1 MAPGRKYAFVDV
13 ISVPF
18 AIAAVERPLYCS
30 ERAYQCRRANVS
42 NGRGAGSGSCA
53 HNDSSSAI
61 ADIGATMSVR

>member
-30 ERAYQCRRANVS
+30 ERAYQCRHANV
-42 NGRGAGSGSCA
+42 GSGRTTVPEKLA
-53 HNDSSSAI
+53 WMAGPLRYLPLNP
-61 ADIGATMSVR
+61 